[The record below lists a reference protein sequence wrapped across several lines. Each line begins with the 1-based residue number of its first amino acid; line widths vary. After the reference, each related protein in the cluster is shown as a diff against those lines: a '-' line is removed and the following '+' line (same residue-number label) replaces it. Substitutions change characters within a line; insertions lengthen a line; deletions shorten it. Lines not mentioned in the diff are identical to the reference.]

1 MESGATYTP
10 ESVQAELDRQLFH
23 LKTLY
28 DVSHELLGLLEV
40 KAILK
45 NFLFMTTGNFGVVHG
60 FVLVHDVR
68 AQGPQQMV
76 SIGFGDTELLI
87 PEKELDTLLQEHP
100 SGSVL
105 TRNANATQQP
115 FDFLPP
121 DIIIALP
128 FHVDNDCT
136 GCLGLGSK
144 IIGEPY
150 TEDDKDLLKT
160 LVNNL
165 VVSVKNARASEA
177 LQEAYEEVSSL
188 NKAKDKAINHLS
200 HELKTPL
207 ASLLGALAQL
217 KRKLAPVPQEE
228 WQRTME
234 RADRNLQRLIDL
246 QFEVEDIMLDREYKS
261 LALLSKLLDQCADVL
276 ETLAL
281 EQSGNGDLVQRIRER
296 IEESFGTRDLEP
308 EEIAL
313 DRFVAEKIE
322 QLKPLFSHREL
333 ELHTE
338 IQRTTPIRIP
348 RDPLDKLFIG
358 LTKNSVENT
367 PDEGKIEISVKNRR
381 RGVELVV
388 HDYGVGIPEQHRK
401 RIFEGFYPTQEIIA
415 YSSKKPFEFN
425 AGGKGADL
433 LRLNIFS
440 ERFGFKLDMSS
451 SRCRHIPLESDICPG
466 RVSTCRFCTGP
477 DDCFGSGETV
487 FTAFFPLP
495 R

>member
-1 MESGATYTP
+1 MP
-10 ESVQAELDRQLFH
+10 ESIQTELDRQLFH

-68 AQGPQQMV
+68 AQDPQQMV
-76 SIGFGDTELLI
+76 SIGFRDTELLI
-87 PEKELDTLLQEHP
+87 PENEVDTLLENHP
-100 SGSVL
+100 PGSVL
-105 TRNANATQQP
+105 TRDDAQQS
-115 FDFLPP
+115 FDSLPP

-128 FHVDNDCT
+128 FHVDDDCT
-136 GCLGLGSK
+136 GCLGLGPK

-160 LVNNL
+160 LINNL
-165 VVSVKNARASEA
+165 VVSIKNARASEA

-207 ASLLGALAQL
+207 AALLGALAQL

-228 WQRTME
+228 WQRAME
-234 RADRNLQRLIDL
+234 RAERNLQRLLDL
-246 QFEVEDIMLDREYKS
+246 QFEVEDIMQDREYKS
-261 LALLSKLLDQCADVL
+261 LNMLSKLLDQCADVL
-276 ETLAL
+276 ETLVV

-296 IEESFGTRDLEP
+296 IEERFGTPDVDI

-322 QLKPLFSHREL
+322 QLKPLFSHRDL
-333 ELHTE
+333 ELRTE
-338 IQRTTPIRIP
+338 IQRTTPIRMP
-348 RDPLDKLFIG
+348 RDPLNKLFSG
-358 LTKNSVENT
+358 LTKNAVENT
-367 PDEGKIEISVKNRR
+367 PDEGKIEISVKNKR

-388 HDYGVGIPEQHRK
+388 HDYGVGIPEPHRK

-440 ERFGFKLDMSS
+440 ERFGFKLSMSS

-466 RVSTCRFCTGP
+466 RISTCRFCTGP
-477 DDCFGSGETV
+477 EDCYGSGETI
-487 FTAFFPLP
+487 FTVFFPLP